1 MWSNVGERTLE
12 EPDFVKEAKEK
23 VALIRKRLL
32 EAQSRQKSYVDNRR
46 RELRF
51 KEGDFVYLKVS
62 PMRGVKR
69 FQMKGKLAPRFVG
82 PYPVISK
89 VGPAAYRL
97 ELPESMS
104 DIHNVFHVS
113 QLRKCLQVPENHIEA
128 ETIQIRKDLQYQEK
142 PVKILDSVVRR
153 TRNSEV
159 RLCKVQWS
167 REGVEEATWESEDS
181 LRREYPYLFSSPV

>member
-1 MWSNVGERTLE
+1 MIRRPPRSTLFPYTTLFRSCQTLLMWSNVGERTLE
-12 EPDFVKEAKEK
+12 GPDFVKEAEEK

-32 EAQSRQKSYVDNRR
+32 EAQSRQKSYADNRR

-51 KEGDFVYLKVS
+51 EEGDFVYLKVS

-82 PYPVISK
+82 PYPVISR

-104 DIHNVFHVS
+104 DIHNVFMCPSSANVCKCQKTTSRQRQFRFKRISSTEKS
-113 QLRKCLQVPENHIEA
+113 Q
-128 ETIQIRKDLQYQEK
+128 
-142 PVKILDSVVRR
+142 
-153 TRNSEV
+153 
-159 RLCKVQWS
+159 
-167 REGVEEATWESEDS
+167 
-181 LRREYPYLFSSPV
+181 